1 MRGEENEMAD
11 DAEVRVARTRASEEA
26 IRLWVGGDCTAE
38 LSTTFEV
45 KGAQGT
51 SEPRMGEMKE
61 RMLRGD
67 RYTV

>member
-38 LSTTFEV
+38 LSTTSRSKV
-45 KGAQGT
+45 
-51 SEPRMGEMKE
+51 PRGH
-61 RMLRGD
+61 RSHAWAR
-67 RYTV
+67 